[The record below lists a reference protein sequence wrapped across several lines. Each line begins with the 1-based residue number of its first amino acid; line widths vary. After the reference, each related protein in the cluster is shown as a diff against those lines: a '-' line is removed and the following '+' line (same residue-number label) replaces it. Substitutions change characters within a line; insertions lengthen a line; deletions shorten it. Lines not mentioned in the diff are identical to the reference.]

1 MLSLVI
7 HVGYEGDDIA
17 ENDKHHFMKQKNL
30 FVILFYKTN
39 ML

>member
-17 ENDKHHFMKQKNL
+17 EKNKHHFMKQKT
-30 FVILFYKTN
+30 FT
-39 ML
+39 

>member
-7 HVGYEGDDIA
+7 HAGFEGDDIA
-17 ENDKHHFMKQKNL
+17 EKNKHHFMKQKN
-30 FVILFYKTN
+30 FYKTN